1 MSHSVVRTDHLVNE
15 NETSAHQPNTSSNG
29 EQLNLLVDNTGS
41 QFQGNY
47 CQDIGQH
54 SNNFEAI
61 ISGQTNAPTTSNC
74 ANELFYYDSVHH
86 LDNINPSIGA
96 SFQWESTN
104 IDTDHQRHTDS
115 SMHKWFDQTASNLT
129 SDGLQSFQTGSTEM
143 VSSETSNAKISNILN
158 ESYGSQNDPFA
169 HHEFHSSH
177 PNTINTES
185 IPLNYNQIA
194 SVTPSETKIEINLA
208 SNHLSNQSAS
218 SHLSGSI
225 VRNKSSGIDSSK
237 KSKRTSKS
245 SCNNVNK
252 ADNRQGKPVS
262 AYALF
267 FRDTQASIKTENP
280 TASFGEISKIVA
292 SKWDSLPKTK
302 KDVYKERADL
312 EKRNYLQ
319 NLASNKAKEIASNS
333 NDLAC
338 PMPIS
343 DSNENQS
350 SMNEI
355 LLSANDSIKTVAI
368 DHSGSSISSSSYLE
382 NNESN
387 PTHSQQRIIMSATEL
402 DATNNLDL
410 RYVGPS
416 SSSMPIIDDSIVNQ
430 NPLNMVE
437 SATLN
442 AYNAFNFELNEN
454 CYENA
459 LNSDLNTGDTFDPV
473 SQQFV
478 EENKTSS
485 TLTSSFPFNDDTE
498 FFDTA
503 TDNIIDLGLDLNE
516 LEDIRLLSE
525 QIYSSSVF
533 DGSSM
538 NSNGIDFLDSLS
550 MTQETST
557 NQMPSLQPFKSIMQ
571 SNSNE
576 LGMSSKNYSRND
588 PIVKG
593 SNEFHLEKNDYSA
606 DFVGF
611 PNENNIVEGC
621 ITDKLNQSES
631 ICAKQGCQNRSIDSS
646 QWDGEFCSEECCVKH
661 CADVFRAWTSNRS
674 TNRTNN
680 VATFII

>member
-115 SMHKWFDQTASNLT
+115 SMHKC
-129 SDGLQSFQTGSTEM
+129 
-143 VSSETSNAKISNILN
+143 
-158 ESYGSQNDPFA
+158 
-169 HHEFHSSH
+169 SH

-218 SHLSGSI
+218 SHLS
-225 VRNKSSGIDSSK
+225 
-237 KSKRTSKS
+237 
-245 SCNNVNK
+245 